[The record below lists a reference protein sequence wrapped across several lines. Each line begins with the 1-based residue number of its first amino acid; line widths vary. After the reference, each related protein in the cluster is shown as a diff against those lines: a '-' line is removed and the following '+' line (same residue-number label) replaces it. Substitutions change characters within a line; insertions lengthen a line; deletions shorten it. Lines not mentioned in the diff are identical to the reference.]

1 MCQALQLI
9 FFVEDFSAIC
19 PIAIEAGAGFGAFL
33 DVIEN
38 EPVEFAVSVQAHT
51 CKFLVKVVIT
61 GSILG
66 SVDCHWLKKAELER
80 MCRNIANMVLLLTN
94 SIFRELLQ

>member
-1 MCQALQLI
+1 MVLLLTYISFRRRVPFMCQALQLI

-38 EPVEFAVSVQAHT
+38 EPVEFAVSV
-51 CKFLVKVVIT
+51 
-61 GSILG
+61 
-66 SVDCHWLKKAELER
+66 
-80 MCRNIANMVLLLTN
+80 
-94 SIFRELLQ
+94 

>member
-38 EPVEFAVSVQAHT
+38 EPVEFAVSV
-51 CKFLVKVVIT
+51 
-61 GSILG
+61 
-66 SVDCHWLKKAELER
+66 
-80 MCRNIANMVLLLTN
+80 
-94 SIFRELLQ
+94 

>member
-1 MCQALQLI
+1 MTGRSEPLMCQALQLI

-19 PIAIEAGAGFGAFL
+19 PVAIEAGAGFGAFL

-38 EPVEFAVSVQAHT
+38 VSVEFAVSVQAHT

-66 SVDCHWLKKAELER
+66 FFLYFAHALIQR
-80 MCRNIANMVLLLTN
+80 P
-94 SIFRELLQ
+94 